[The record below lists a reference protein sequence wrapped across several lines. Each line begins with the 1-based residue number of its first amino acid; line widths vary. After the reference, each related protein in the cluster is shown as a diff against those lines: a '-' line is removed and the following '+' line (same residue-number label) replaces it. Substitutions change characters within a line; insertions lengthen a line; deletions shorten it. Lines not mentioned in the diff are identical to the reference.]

1 MVELDQSIYSY
12 SYALYIKNDLITEFM
27 DILTGKVNPK
37 EEDDNDMVEN
47 KVLFFLEQR
56 LKNEERGEG

>member
-1 MVELDQSIYSY
+1 
-12 SYALYIKNDLITEFM
+12 M

-37 EEDDNDMVEN
+37 EEDDNDRVEN
-47 KVLFFLEQR
+47 KVLNFLEQR

>member
-12 SYALYIKNDLITEFM
+12 SYALYIKNDLITDFM

-37 EEDDNDMVEN
+37 EEDDNDRVEN
-47 KVLFFLEQR
+47 KVLNFLEQR

>member
-47 KVLFFLEQR
+47 KVVFFLEQR